1 TQMMQEMFVGGR
13 LKRTPVSPKL
23 TFAGG
28 MKAVYRYAEYHSII
42 IDEKTALAANILTQS
57 DPFYIS
63 ILFGSDWEE
72 KDFSDAEGVILTLA
86 HEITDRES
94 ELFGTWSEYI
104 DSTLRQVNDIYG
116 KKILLYLSKER
127 HKECTRDEIRDHLGW
142 DPEKDKELE
151 EKLGTLEFG
160 DLITRGSS
168 DFHYR
173 GIPDDILDFI
183 FRERYQYEIEMV
195 RPDVSSDLAAKIKS
209 LEGKLNELR
218 GRMLE
223 LVVWRELNRCRKE
236 NKPVQT

>member
-1 TQMMQEMFVGGR
+1 T
-13 LKRTPVSPKL
+13 LK
-23 TFAGG
+23 
-28 MKAVYRYAEYHSII
+28 
-42 IDEKTALAANILTQS
+42 
-57 DPFYIS
+57 
-63 ILFGSDWEE
+63 
-72 KDFSDAEGVILTLA
+72 
-86 HEITDRES
+86 
-94 ELFGTWSEYI
+94 
-104 DSTLRQVNDIYG
+104 QVNDIYG

-142 DPEKDKELE
+142 ASERDKELE
-151 EKLGTLEFG
+151 EKLCTLEFG

-195 RPDVSSDLAAKIKS
+195 RPDVSSDLAAKIRY

-236 NKPVQT
+236 NKALADLAERMRKIPDQDHAGKMEEMIRLCGKSRFNTVWMNYYIQVPHTTALEADVLAEGEDEETCWALVFEIKNRDEKNPPVMNEARLFATKINLIKQES